1 MSKYKLYIRQY
12 DITTNDYKVREEIVE
27 TNDVYHEIGKIY
39 STAFTEIKRI
49 DYQKIDETKE
59 LKKEIER
66 LNNIIKQYDKVSFIH
81 EMELQK
87 RIDKAIEY
95 IEDNAYWGEET
106 EDGDFVSGK
115 LLQDDEIDYILEIL
129 NKGES
134 ND

>member
-66 LNNIIKQYDKVSFIH
+66 LNNIIGKATERAINIQKTFGYVLDDLIYLLMQGSDK
-81 EMELQK
+81 E
-87 RIDKAIEY
+87 
-95 IEDNAYWGEET
+95 
-106 EDGDFVSGK
+106 
-115 LLQDDEIDYILEIL
+115 
-129 NKGES
+129 
-134 ND
+134 